1 MVYRFVVKLCF
12 FFVETLTY
20 TYYFFSHKRCRVDL
34 NIFLL
39 GNYQESLDD
48 ATVAVQ
54 LDPTFIKAI
63 ENGKFFQLS
72 VGRVELTR
80 DYLKAH
86 VYPSGFARLSFCF
99 GTVHLLNAVF

>member
-1 MVYRFVVKLCF
+1 MYLFIYF
-12 FFVETLTY
+12 FEILTY
-20 TYYFFSHKRCRVDL
+20 VLLLFPYKRCRVDL

-72 VGRVELTR
+72 GSRV
-80 DYLKAH
+80 
-86 VYPSGFARLSFCF
+86 
-99 GTVHLLNAVF
+99 